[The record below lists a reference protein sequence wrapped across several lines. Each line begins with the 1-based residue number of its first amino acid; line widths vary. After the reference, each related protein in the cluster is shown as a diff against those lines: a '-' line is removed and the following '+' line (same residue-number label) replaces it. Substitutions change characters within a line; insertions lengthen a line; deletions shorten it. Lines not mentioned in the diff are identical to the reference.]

1 MITKRRVILG
11 VVTATLVLLAGW
23 WMVEATEPLATDV
36 TVAALPP
43 TLPEPIAPS
52 TDPVAAAEPNADTT
66 KPAPPASARV
76 APQPQPVIALPF
88 SQPPPAAPLVEQDAA
103 WLPPS
108 RTDKVFDLNGNGRV
122 EADEQERA
130 GELLERS
137 HQFASNRS
145 PDGVYPMLKATFRG
159 EGKLFRAID
168 ADADGALTE
177 REFLAFEADSIR
189 QLRRFD
195 QNADGALTLNEFGH
209 LKSRF
214 DYLDEDHDG
223 ELYAWEITLMRGR
236 GKW

>member
-1 MITKRRVILG
+1 MTTKRRVLLG
-11 VVTATLVLLAGW
+11 AVTATLLLLAW
-23 WMVEATEPLATDV
+23 WLVGTTEVPTPDV
-36 TVAALPP
+36 AVAALPSPGPEPRPP
-43 TLPEPIAPS
+43 TLN
-52 TDPVAAAEPNADTT
+52 AASPAEPSNADATR
-66 KPAPPASARV
+66 PAPAVTTSPAPASL
-76 APQPQPVIALPF
+76 PVPPLPV
-88 SQPPPAAPLVEQDAA
+88 PPPTAPLVEQDTA
-103 WLPPS
+103 WLPPP

-122 EADEQERA
+122 EPDEQERA

-137 HQFASNRS
+137 HQFASNHS

-159 EGKLFRAID
+159 EGKVFRALD

-189 QLRRFD
+189 QLRRYD

-214 DYLDEDHDG
+214 DFLDEDHDG

>member
-1 MITKRRVILG
+1 MITKRRAILG
-11 VVTATLVLLAGW
+11 AVTATLVLMAGW
-23 WMVEATEPLATDV
+23 WASEATGPDES
-36 TVAALPP
+36 VAALAPV
-43 TLPEPIAPS
+43 PEPIAPS
-52 TDPVAAAEPNADTT
+52 ANPDSAAQPSNADTT
-66 KPAPPASARV
+66 RPVPPASPSA
-76 APQPQPVIALPF
+76 APQPVTALPAPK
-88 SQPPPAAPLVEQDAA
+88 PPPAAPLVEQDAA
-103 WLPPS
+103 WLPPT
-108 RTDKVFDLNGNGRV
+108 RTDTVFDLNGNGRV

-130 GELLERS
+130 DELLERS
-137 HQFASNRS
+137 HRFASNRS

>member
-1 MITKRRVILG
+1 M
-11 VVTATLVLLAGW
+11 AMLVLLAGW
-23 WMVEATEPLATDV
+23 WVVGSTELPTPGI
-36 TVAALPP
+36 TVAAPP
-43 TLPEPIAPS
+43 LAMPEPIAPS
-52 TDPVAAAEPNADTT
+52 ANPVSAAEPSNADTT
-66 KPAPPASARV
+66 RPAPPASPSA
-76 APQPQPVIALPF
+76 APQPPPVRALPVP
-88 SQPPPAAPLVEQDAA
+88 QPPPAASLVEQDAV
-103 WLPPS
+103 WLPPT
-108 RTDKVFDLNGNGRV
+108 RTDTVFNLNGNGRV

-130 GELLERS
+130 DELLERS

-189 QLRRFD
+189 QLRRYD

-209 LKSRF
+209 LKPRF
-214 DYLDEDHDG
+214 DFLDEDHDG

-236 GKW
+236 GTW